1 MIMGFLY
8 SMHILRSST
17 EEIKID
23 GEKALQEYELYMEY
37 GQRLWSVVKQKT
49 NGLFGLGS
57 QDRSGRGGEVLL
69 SEMSWSGKMNWTA
82 VLITERGRDLVLPQS
97 KQNDI
102 GSVLGLVLLKYKVS
116 CPLSIGLN
124 F

>member
-1 MIMGFLY
+1 M
-8 SMHILRSST
+8 
-17 EEIKID
+17 
-23 GEKALQEYELYMEY
+23 
-37 GQRLWSVVKQKT
+37 
-49 NGLFGLGS
+49 FGLGS

-116 CPLSIGLN
+116 CLLSIGLN

>member
-1 MIMGFLY
+1 
-8 SMHILRSST
+8 
-17 EEIKID
+17 
-23 GEKALQEYELYMEY
+23 MEY
-37 GQRLWSVVKQKT
+37 GVWTKQALV
-49 NGLFGLGS
+49 GLFGLETQG
-57 QDRSGRGGEVLL
+57 RSGRGGEALL
-69 SEMSWSGKMNWTA
+69 YEMSWSGKMNWTA